1 MREVATLAGV
11 SVATVS
17 HVVNDTRRISP
28 ATRARVE
35 QAIARLGFEPDP
47 VGRMLSKRRGG
58 ERMARAG
65 ADRAPRADDMQRR
78 ADDVAT
84 QDQIGNVAI
93 QNRAGDVATERADH
107 VVVADAPGDL
117 RPAQTGDIGPAQLSA
132 YASAHDSAGTA
143 KATRMLLRLVHA
155 AQPISRA
162 ELARRLG
169 VNRSTVTDAFK
180 PLIAAGLVR
189 EGPLPQGAGV
199 GSHLG
204 RPPTGLSFNGEHDF
218 FVGVSLGVRRSQ
230 VGLTTL
236 LGEIIAEEEFVT
248 PAEPAAALALIR
260 ASIERLRARA
270 GARALRMI
278 GVSVPGPTCAQR
290 ARLLYAPH
298 LGWRDVAVADALRF
312 ETQTGE
318 QVFAPVVV
326 ENDSA
331 AAAIY
336 EARLRLRSA
345 TEGVLKDFVLVRS
358 GTGIGVGL
366 VLGGEVYRG
375 TGRSEG
381 IAGEFGHTTIVAGGK
396 PCVCGNRGCW
406 EMYGSASA
414 ASALYVGDRVQLGGS
429 PPPRYV
435 EIVARAEAGELR
447 ARRTLERVGEYLGIG
462 IGNVITGLGVPHVI
476 VSGRIVYGWN
486 FISEPLR
493 AAVAQSMAGQL
504 AGWSVEAG
512 APTGA
517 GLGGALEVAV
527 DEFLCSGQCA

>member
-1 MREVATLAGV
+1 MREVAALAGV

-47 VGRMLSKRRGG
+47 VGRMLSNRRSG
-58 ERMARAG
+58 ERAL
-65 ADRAPRADDMQRR
+65 DKTTNISADDG
-78 ADDVAT
+78 AT
-84 QDQIGNVAI
+84 
-93 QNRAGDVATERADH
+93 
-107 VVVADAPGDL
+107 DAPGNGAGAKTLAAAGVAAGD
-117 RPAQTGDIGPAQLSA
+117 AGQTKTGG
-132 YASAHDSAGTA
+132 AHDYNGTA
-143 KATRMLLRLVHA
+143 KATRLLLRLAHA

-169 VNRSTVTDAFK
+169 LNRSTVTDAFK
-180 PLIAAGLVR
+180 PLIAAQLVR
-189 EGPLPQGAGV
+189 EAPLPQGPGAA
-199 GSHLG
+199 HALG
-204 RPPTGLSFNGEHDF
+204 RPPTGLSFNGEQDF
-218 FVGVSLGVRRSQ
+218 FVGVSLGVRRTQ

-236 LGEIIAEEEFVT
+236 TGAVFAEEEFIT
-248 PAEPAAALALIR
+248 PPEPAEALALIR
-260 ASIERLRARA
+260 ASVERLRAGA
-270 GARALRMI
+270 GGRALRLV
-278 GVSVPGPTCAQR
+278 GVSVPGPTDAQR

-298 LGWRDVAVADALRF
+298 LGWRDVAVAEALRF
-312 ETQTGE
+312 ETLPGAQAY
-318 QVFAPVVV
+318 APVVV

-336 EARLRLRSA
+336 EARRRLRGA
-345 TEGVLKDFVLVRS
+345 TDAALNDFVLVRS

-375 TGRSEG
+375 TGRGEG

-396 PCVCGNRGCW
+396 QCVCGNRGCW

-414 ASALYVGDRVQLGGS
+414 AAALYAGDRMQLGGGS
-429 PPPRYV
+429 LPRYV

-447 ARRTLERVGEYLGIG
+447 AQRTLARVGEYLGIG

-476 VSGRIVYGWN
+476 VSGRIVYGWK

-527 DEFLCSGQCA
+527 DEFLCCGLGV